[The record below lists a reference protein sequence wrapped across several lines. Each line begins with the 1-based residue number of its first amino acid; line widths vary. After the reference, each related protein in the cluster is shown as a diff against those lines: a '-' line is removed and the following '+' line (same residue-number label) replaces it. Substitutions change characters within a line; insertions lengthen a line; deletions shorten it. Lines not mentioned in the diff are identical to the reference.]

1 MVHKIS
7 RGVKLKVFDLWQCYR
22 QMQAQASRM
31 SALAGDGGG
40 DSASMVVGGHLA
52 PAISHAT
59 AAEGNVLCC
68 SALQAKPTDSFYSN
82 HILQS
87 LVFIRIHIFPKTKVA
102 ANKSEHNF

>member
-59 AAEGNVLCC
+59 AAEGNVLF
-68 SALQAKPTDSFYSN
+68 SSTL
-82 HILQS
+82 
-87 LVFIRIHIFPKTKVA
+87 
-102 ANKSEHNF
+102 

>member
-59 AAEGNVLCC
+59 AAEGNV
-68 SALQAKPTDSFYSN
+68 
-82 HILQS
+82 QS
-87 LVFIRIHIFPKTKVA
+87 LVFIRIHIFPKTQFCGKVFYA
-102 ANKSEHNF
+102 LSHGVIRFAQSVSTFLLGEIL

>member
-59 AAEGNVLCC
+59 AAEGNVLFSSTL
-68 SALQAKPTDSFYSN
+68 SAKQTDFLFKPQITISCF
-82 HILQS
+82 H
-87 LVFIRIHIFPKTKVA
+87 
-102 ANKSEHNF
+102 

>member
-1 MVHKIS
+1 MFFVQSFYLDLKAGRSPGEMVHKIS

-40 DSASMVVGGHLA
+40 DSASMVVGGHQA

-59 AAEGNVLCC
+59 AAEGNVL
-68 SALQAKPTDSFYSN
+68 SG
-82 HILQS
+82 
-87 LVFIRIHIFPKTKVA
+87 
-102 ANKSEHNF
+102 AN

>member
-59 AAEGNVLCC
+59 AAEGNVLF
-68 SALQAKPTDSFYSN
+68 SSTLQAKQTDFSFKPQITISCF
-82 HILQS
+82 H
-87 LVFIRIHIFPKTKVA
+87 
-102 ANKSEHNF
+102 